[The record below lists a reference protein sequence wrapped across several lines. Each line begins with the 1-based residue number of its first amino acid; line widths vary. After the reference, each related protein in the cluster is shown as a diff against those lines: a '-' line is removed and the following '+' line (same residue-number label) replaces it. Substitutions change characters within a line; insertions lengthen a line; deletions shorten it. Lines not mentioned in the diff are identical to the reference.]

1 MNEQNDHKQLDVER
15 IRRLIG
21 ELRASLDRGELSAD
35 DKAKLAAEIDA
46 ISERLDEAAPGE
58 LRSSLKRISELARK
72 AEDWVATSGIIQALE
87 AAIGI

>member
-1 MNEQNDHKQLDVER
+1 MNEQNDHKQLDAER
-15 IRRLIG
+15 IRHLLD
-21 ELRASLDRGELSAD
+21 ELRAWVDSEGLPAD
-35 DKAKLAAEIDA
+35 DKAKLTAEIDA

-58 LRSSLKRISELARK
+58 LRSGLKRISELARN